1 MSININEDVIDMFYR
16 YKMEPIKI
24 TKTGRSG
31 NIHTNLDNLEKISSK
46 INTCSDIL
54 LGYIGNNIGCN
65 INKDTKSTKGVIY
78 YIKGDY
84 EPSKIQEIIYKFIN
98 FASLCQECAI
108 PELTPNVVKKT
119 ILVMS
124 CSACGAS
131 YELVGNNK
139 YNDKLVDSMI
149 KYYSIN
155 EFVSSKGNMVSKKS
169 TTEIPKK

>member
-1 MSININEDVIDMFYR
+1 MSININENVIDIFYR

-46 INTCSDIL
+46 INTSTNIL

-65 INKDTKSTKGVIY
+65 VNKDTKSSKVITY
-78 YIKGDY
+78 YLKGDY
-84 EPSKIQEIIYKFIN
+84 EASKIQEIIYDFIN
-98 FASLCQECAI
+98 FASLCQECSI
-108 PELTPNVVKKT
+108 PELTPTVVKKSL
-119 ILVMS
+119 LVMS
-124 CSACGAS
+124 CSACGKT

-139 YNDKLVDSMI
+139 YNDKLVDNMI

-155 EFVSSKGNMVSKKS
+155 DFISGKGNMVSSK
-169 TTEIPKK
+169 